1 MNRFIGFRTMFSYFN
16 LRRPSDFGKTVGSEV
31 ESGKIT
37 PVLFNQGHQINNGFK
52 GGTEHQGLLPSIGEY
67 TGEQTPHLF
76 SSSNQDIARGSP
88 GIQSLGLGS
97 TLNLGSAS
105 TGEPGYSLGN
115 SETHGYNNAAEGR
128 TNGYKV
134 FSPTRFTPVLGL
146 DSGWFLILFNG
157 KLYFQVNA
165 RFTTFIF
172 SSSKRTHS
180 LKQLY

>member
-1 MNRFIGFRTMFSYFN
+1 MFSYFN

-52 GGTEHQGLLPSIGEY
+52 GGTEHQSLLPSIGEY
-67 TGEQTPHLF
+67 PGEQTPNLF
-76 SSSNQDIARGSP
+76 SGSNQDIARGSP

-97 TLNLGSAS
+97 TLNLGSAL

-115 SETHGYNNAAEGR
+115 SETHGYNNASEGR

-134 FSPTRFTPVLGL
+134 FSPTRFTPILGL
-146 DSGWFLILFNG
+146 DSGWFLILFKG
-157 KLYFQVNA
+157 KVYFQA
-165 RFTTFIF
+165 TLFKREEMPDSFIF
-172 SSSKRTHS
+172 SSSKRTQS
-180 LKQLY
+180 LEKRK